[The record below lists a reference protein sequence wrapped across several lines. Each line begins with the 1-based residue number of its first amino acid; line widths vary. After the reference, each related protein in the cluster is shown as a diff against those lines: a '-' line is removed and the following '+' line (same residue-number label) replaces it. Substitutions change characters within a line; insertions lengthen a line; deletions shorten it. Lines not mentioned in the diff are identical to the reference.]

1 MYISK
6 AATGAEPNQWSDGAT
21 AQGLHFQKMGLI
33 MKAGTG
39 FTLSV
44 PTELRVSM
52 KIGWS
57 NFGYTL
63 TDELVNPGCTSE
75 RANADWLLY
84 PGGFW
89 LKEPGCIPL
98 LVAKGQSSQTI
109 YLPIGKSCPDE
120 RPIDR

>member
-1 MYISK
+1 
-6 AATGAEPNQWSDGAT
+6 
-21 AQGLHFQKMGLI
+21 MGLI
-33 MKAGTG
+33 LKAGTS

-44 PTELRVSM
+44 PTEMRGSM

-75 RANADWLLY
+75 QANAEWLVY

-98 LVAKGQSSQTI
+98 LVTNGQTSQTI
-109 YLPIGKSCPDE
+109 YIPIGKSCP
-120 RPIDR
+120 